1 VAAGVT
7 AAFLPGC
14 GKETPVA
21 TQADTGIAAVS
32 LDGMDIELGKAAIK
46 EFGDVMTGPVMLSG
60 HPQYDSARMIW
71 NGMHDKRPALIA
83 RCVSAE
89 DVGNAVSFA
98 RDNNLL
104 VAVRGGGHSWPG
116 KSVCDGGLMIDLSQ
130 MNTVTADRDTR
141 RARAQGG
148 ALLNNLDTAALEK
161 GLITTAGVVSHTGC
175 GGYTLGGGFGRL
187 NRKYGLTIDNVTGA
201 QIITADGRIRRI
213 SAEAEPDLFWAIRG
227 GGGNFGVVTEFEYRL
242 HPFDRNV
249 LSGNIL
255 WPVDQAR
262 DVLEFYAEWSAGLSD
277 ELYVGPSLARIP
289 EVGDSVIMEVVY
301 NGDPAAG
308 EKELAPLRAIGKPTV
323 DGVTVQDYMIMQTQ
337 EDATLAHG
345 VRSYAKNG
353 MVREWSQGL
362 VDAMI
367 DAYDPRVFLTN
378 HVAGGAVKRVG
389 ETDTAFPHR
398 NAELM
403 LVFVTGWGDAAMRTL
418 HGRLLRQHRI
428 RWRRGGGQLRAGSPA
443 TVEDQGA
450 IRSRQPVPAQQ
461 QHRARCLISCPA
473 RSRAAARPRRRR
485 RPPHSTGSDCG
496 CPAAWVAAAVA
507 PRAGCRVPPAATRA
521 FPGPSGTRH
530 PPCIAACRNGCRRGC
545 STQRRAAP
553 R

>member
-1 VAAGVT
+1 MNRRQFCRSAVAAGVA
-7 AAFLPGC
+7 AAFLPAC

-21 TQADTGIAAVS
+21 TQADTGITAVS
-32 LDGMDIELGKAAIK
+32 LDGAEIELSKAAIK
-46 EFGDVMTGPVMLSG
+46 ELGDAMSGPVMLSG
-60 HPQYDSARMIW
+60 HPQYHTARMIW

-83 RCVSAE
+83 RCMNAGDVS
-89 DVGNAVSFA
+89 NAVSFA

-116 KSVCDGGLMIDLSQ
+116 KSVCEGGLMIDLSQ
-130 MNTVTADRDTR
+130 MNTVTADRASR

-148 ALLNNLDTAALEK
+148 ALLNNLDTAALEQ
-161 GLITTAGVVSHTGC
+161 GMVTTAGVVSHTGC

-201 QIITADGRIRRI
+201 QIVTADGRVRRI
-213 SAEAEPDLFWAIRG
+213 SAVEEPDLFWAIRG
-227 GGGNFGVVTEFEYRL
+227 GGGNFGAVTEFEYQL

-249 LSGNIL
+249 FSGNIV

-277 ELYVGPSLARIP
+277 ELYVGPSLARLP

-301 NGDPAAG
+301 NGDPAEG
-308 EKELAPLRAIGKPTV
+308 EKQLAPLRAIGKPLV
-323 DGVTVQDYMIMQTQ
+323 DGVQVQDYMIMQTQ

-353 MVREWSQGL
+353 MVKEWSQGL
-362 VDAMI
+362 VDTMI

-403 LVFVTGWGDAAMRTL
+403 LVFVTGWGDPAMDEEM
-418 HGRLLRQHRI
+418 I
-428 RWRRGGGQLRAGSPA
+428 
-443 TVEDQGA
+443 
-450 IRSRQPVPAQQ
+450 
-461 QHRARCLISCPA
+461 
-473 RSRAAARPRRRR
+473 
-485 RPPHSTGSDCG
+485 
-496 CPAAWVAAAVA
+496 
-507 PRAGCRVPPAATRA
+507 AATRA
-521 FPGPSGTRH
+521 QYAAIETYMGGYYDNIEFDGAEAAGNYGPAYPRLAKIKGQYDPGNLFRLNSNIEP
-530 PPCIAACRNGCRRGC
+530 AA
-545 STQRRAAP
+545 
-553 R
+553 